1 MVRQVVGGRREVQW
15 ARKAEVFTF
24 EDVLFGKRA

>member
-1 MVRQVVGGRREVQW
+1 VMAAEWLVGRTG
-15 ARKAEVFTF
+15 VFTF